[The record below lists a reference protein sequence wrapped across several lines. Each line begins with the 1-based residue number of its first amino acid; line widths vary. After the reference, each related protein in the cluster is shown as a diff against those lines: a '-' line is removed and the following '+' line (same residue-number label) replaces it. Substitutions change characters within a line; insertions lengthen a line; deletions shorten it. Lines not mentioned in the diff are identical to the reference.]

1 MTVADLII
9 KLGLDSKGVTRGADT
24 AVGAFNR
31 IAKSA
36 TNFAAGFIGV
46 GALER
51 LSQKTVEYAGK
62 INDLS
67 TETGAST
74 DALQEFD
81 YAAEQNGAHLEDI
94 GSALTKVAKAQVD
107 ALKGDSGKQN
117 AFARLGVSL
126 KDLKSLNPEEIFRK
140 IAAAVKEL
148 PPSAQVTA
156 DVLDTL
162 GKNAAALI
170 PAFRGGFTEA
180 ADQARELGLI
190 IDSETIK
197 TLDDLGDEW
206 QTIGRQLMA
215 GIAPALKWLTDR
227 FTDLRAKIAEFSGA
241 LGSLSVDFKKDKLGT
256 IADILFPTAGKDNA
270 LGRAR
275 VAGEDAAANVYL
287 SQMNATDRKKPTGGA
302 PEAEEETRVKKIED
316 LRKKNADALEELY
329 QKQLSRE
336 ERITFLH
343 QRRAEIAKQLANT
356 TDGLK
361 REELVA
367 QDIDAIKGLQ
377 SLKKTSKSALSSPP
391 QADDLAR
398 RGLFLGGIPQM
409 NTLAQRQIQELRTVN
424 RNLTQIDRSLNAE

>member
-9 KLGLDSKGVTRGADT
+9 KLGLNSSGVSRGAD
-24 AVGAFNR
+24 AAIKEFNR

-36 TNFAAGFIGV
+36 ASFAAGFVGIGAISAGV
-46 GALER
+46 EELGR
-51 LSQKTVEYAGK
+51 KTVEYAGK

-81 YAAEQNGAHLEDI
+81 YAAEQTGAKLEDI
-94 GSALTKVAKAQVD
+94 SSALTKVAKNQAE
-107 ALKGDSGKQN
+107 ALKGDTGKRN
-117 AFARLGVSL
+117 AFERLGASL
-126 KDLKSLNPEEIFRK
+126 KDLKSQSPEEIFRK
-140 IAAAVKEL
+140 IADQVKEL
-148 PPSAQVTA
+148 PPSAQLTA
-156 DVLDTL
+156 DVMDTL
-162 GKNAAALI
+162 GKSATNLI
-170 PAFRGGFTEA
+170 PAFRAGFSEA
-180 ADQARELGLI
+180 AAQARALGVV
-190 IDSETIK
+190 IDKEVITK
-197 TLDDLGDEW
+197 LDSLGDDW
-206 QTIGRQLMA
+206 TTIGFQMRA
-215 GIAPALKWLTDR
+215 GLAPVLGWLTDQ
-227 FTDLRAKIAEFSGA
+227 LREAQARAFGFLAALLSIGTNLRNNPKQFLTNPRGIIAEAAAEGI
-241 LGSLSVDFKKDKLGT
+241 GSYVQFKK
-256 IADILFPTAGKDNA
+256 
-270 LGRAR
+270 
-275 VAGEDAAANVYL
+275 EQSDATAANARR
-287 SQMNATDRKKPTGGA
+287 NRGPAPDPDAETTAKKVA
-302 PEAEEETRVKKIED
+302 D

>member
-9 KLGLDSKGVTRGADT
+9 KLGLDSKGVSRGADS
-24 AVGAFNR
+24 AVREFNR
-31 IAKSA
+31 ISKSA

-51 LSQKTVEYAGK
+51 LGQKTVEYAGK

-81 YAAEQNGAHLEDI
+81 YAAEQTGAKLEDI
-94 GSALTKVAKAQVD
+94 GTALVKVAKNQVD

-148 PPSAQVTA
+148 PPSAQVTS
-156 DVLDTL
+156 DIIDTL
-162 GKNAAALI
+162 GKSASNLL
-170 PAFRGGFTEA
+170 PAFREGFSEA
-180 ADQARELGLI
+180 AAQARELGLI
-190 IDSETIK
+190 IDEDTIK
-197 TLDDLGDEW
+197 KLDGLGDKFGS
-206 QTIGRQLMA
+206 IGKRLMVSL
-215 GIAPALKWLTDR
+215 APALSWLADR
-227 FTDLRAKIAEFSGA
+227 VSDIMALLKKVGA
-241 LGSLSVDFKKDKLGT
+241 FYGSLSVD
-256 IADILFPTAGKDNA
+256 LFRHPIDTLSDFVLPTHGKDNA
-270 LGRAR
+270 LGRAMT
-275 VAGEDAAANVYL
+275 AAEDAGAEEYLAA
-287 SQMNATDRKKPTGGA
+287 MNATDAKKPRGGA
-302 PEAEEETRVKKIED
+302 PDAEEETKAKKIAD

-367 QDIDAIKGLQ
+367 QDIDAIRGLQ

-409 NTLAQRQIQELRTVN
+409 NTIAQRQLAALDKINRSIQTLD
-424 RNLTQIDRSLNAE
+424 RNTNLE